1 VVITGLRKDEFG
13 LVLSSMDGMYL
24 GIMEFMSHEDRIRLY
39 KNKKVIET
47 TDKLT
52 KIEPIKCQI
61 KYRELTKKGL
71 LRIPSFQKWI
81 I

>member
-1 VVITGLRKDEFG
+1 
-13 LVLSSMDGMYL
+13 MDGKYL
-24 GIMEFMSHEDRIRLY
+24 GIMEFMPPEDRKRLY
-39 KNKKVIET
+39 TNKKVIET
-47 TDKLT
+47 IDNHS

-71 LRIPSFQKWI
+71 LRTPSFHKWI